1 MNKWIRILVL
11 SALFAALLAVPSLA
25 AHIAPHG
32 EITVQVE
39 PEVSQITGFNGDG
52 YPIVSSRRASISV
65 RIRDQETFVLGGLV
79 SEFETMTTGKV
90 PLLGD
95 IPLIGKLFRSERNE
109 RSETEVIIMVTP
121 RLIEGDV

>member
-1 MNKWIRILVL
+1 
-11 SALFAALLAVPSLA
+11 
-25 AHIAPHG
+25 
-32 EITVQVE
+32 
-39 PEVSQITGFNGDG
+39 
-52 YPIVSSRRASISV
+52 
-65 RIRDQETFVLGGLV
+65 
-79 SEFETMTTGKV
+79 MTTGKV